1 MYGQLG
7 KITIKLKNVLGFYI
21 FVGDREHCVMHIMN
35 YIHLRFV
42 SLDNFRHVRIPLV
55 DLGAKS
61 KLENILTL

>member
-1 MYGQLG
+1 MYGRLD
-7 KITIKLKNVLGFYI
+7 KITVKLKNILRFHI
-21 FVGDREHCVMHIMN
+21 FIGVREHCVMHITN
-35 YIHLRFV
+35 YGQLRFV